1 MDKVEWI
8 KVAANNPAKAVK
20 AAKVVMEAKVDK
32 VDLAHNQEKIK
43 THLLLVVHN
52 AKVECKTKIATWKVK
67 VVPEVLKEVV
77 NQVHKAK
84 VEAAVD
90 KVEAAVARVVM
101 CSC

>member
-1 MDKVEWI
+1 
-8 KVAANNPAKAVK
+8 
-20 AAKVVMEAKVDK
+20 
-32 VDLAHNQEKIK
+32 
-43 THLLLVVHN
+43 
-52 AKVECKTKIATWKVK
+52 

-90 KVEAAVARVVM
+90 KVEATVARVVM